1 MDGCTKN
8 TILGQTC
15 LKKWDITLTAGQN
28 DDKAVT
34 IFKIK
39 PRFSVYC
46 PLWLFYVLIYISKVK
61 HGNCNTQNQFS
72 FLSKQI
78 NTFDPTLYCD

>member
-39 PRFSVYC
+39 PRF
-46 PLWLFYVLIYISKVK
+46 YVLIYISKVK